1 MKSSRARI
9 LSVLFALLTLAAA
22 TPACAARP
30 AGHLA
35 ELAQFL
41 DRSTPAPRRQ
51 EIFAAWR
58 EAALAGDTDAQYVV
72 GTIYRRGDN
81 ADPPLVPRDAD
92 QARRY
97 LSTAAGHG
105 RLLAMAKMAELELA
119 EDRPFEAMI
128 WTQAY
133 GVYRGWVRN
142 ENPTDYGEHN
152 EREPTLYFEDLL
164 GRVTERMRQK
174 LGSVKEPEVLQRLN
188 AFIAAHDKDVRADP
202 WRDGISPRWA
212 GAGVKFKPRSGSRGF
227 AVPLRQMAS
236 EWVLVFAA
244 DGSLRSAEAFD
255 ALPSFVKASSHHSLA
270 SLSEMAPAANAASER
285 YALQKI
291 ELKKGDWPI
300 GPARTH

>member
-1 MKSSRARI
+1 MIAPRF
-9 LSVLFALLTLAAA
+9 LSILFALVAVAAA
-22 TPACAARP
+22 PPTLAARP

-35 ELAQFL
+35 ELMQFL

-72 GTIYRRGDN
+72 GTILRRGDN

-128 WTQAY
+128 WTQIY

-142 ENPTDYGEHN
+142 ENPTDYGDHN

-174 LGSVKEPEVLQRLN
+174 LGSLREQDVLQQVN
-188 AFIAAHDKDVRADP
+188 AFVAAHDKDVRADL
-202 WRDGISPRWA
+202 WRDGIAPRWA

-236 EWVLVFAA
+236 EWVLEFAA

-270 SLSEMAPAANAASER
+270 SLSEMAPAVGAVGER

-300 GPARTH
+300 GPVRTH

>member
-1 MKSSRARI
+1 MTAPKL
-9 LSVLFALLTLAAA
+9 LSILFALVAVAAAAPTLAV
-22 TPACAARP
+22 RP

-35 ELAQFL
+35 ELMQFL
-41 DRSTPAPRRQ
+41 DRTTPAPRRQ

-72 GTIYRRGDN
+72 GTILRRGDN

-92 QARRY
+92 QARRC

-128 WTQAY
+128 WTQIY

-142 ENPTDYGEHN
+142 GNLTDYGDHN

-174 LGSVKEPEVLQRLN
+174 LGSLRSRTLQQLN
-188 AFIAAHDKDVRADP
+188 APVAAHDKDVRADL
-202 WRDGISPRWA
+202 WRRA
-212 GAGVKFKPRSGSRGF
+212 SRR
-227 AVPLRQMAS
+227 A
-236 EWVLVFAA
+236 
-244 DGSLRSAEAFD
+244 
-255 ALPSFVKASSHHSLA
+255 
-270 SLSEMAPAANAASER
+270 
-285 YALQKI
+285 
-291 ELKKGDWPI
+291 
-300 GPARTH
+300 GPALA

>member
-1 MKSSRARI
+1 MIAPKIIPSI
-9 LSVLFALLTLAAA
+9 LFALAAFAFA
-22 TPACAARP
+22 TPARAARP

-51 EIFAAWR
+51 EIFGAWR
-58 EAALAGDTDAQYVV
+58 DAALAGDTDAQYVV
-72 GTIYRRGDN
+72 GTIFRRGDS
-81 ADPPLVPRDAD
+81 ADPPLVARDAD

-119 EDRPFEAMI
+119 EDHPLEAMI
-128 WTQAY
+128 WAQLY

-164 GRVTERMRQK
+164 GRVSERMRQK
-174 LGSVKEPEVLQRLN
+174 LGSVQEQEVLQQLN
-188 AFIAAHDKDVRADP
+188 AFTAAHDKDVRADL
-202 WRDGISPRWA
+202 WRDGIAPRWA
-212 GAGVKFKPRSGSRGF
+212 GAGVKFKPRSGSRGL

-236 EWVLVFAA
+236 EWVLEFGA
-244 DGSLRSAEAFD
+244 DGSLLKAEAFD
-255 ALPSFVKASSHHSLA
+255 ALPNFVKASSHHSLA
-270 SLSEMAPAANAASER
+270 SLSEMTPSKDGASER

-291 ELKKGDWPI
+291 ELKKSDWPI
-300 GPARTH
+300 GPARTR

>member
-1 MKSSRARI
+1 MTAPRF
-9 LSVLFALLTLAAA
+9 LSILFALVAVAAAA
-22 TPACAARP
+22 TAPAARL

-72 GTIYRRGDN
+72 GTILRRGDN

-119 EDRPFEAMI
+119 EDRPLEAMI
-128 WTQAY
+128 WTQIY
-133 GVYRGWVRN
+133 GFYRGWVRN
-142 ENPTDYGEHN
+142 ENPTDYGDHN

-174 LGSVKEPEVLQRLN
+174 LGSLREQDVLQQLD
-188 AFIAAHDKDVRADP
+188 AFVAAHDKDVRADL
-202 WRDGISPRWA
+202 WRDGIAPRWA
-212 GAGVKFKPRSGSRGF
+212 GAGVKFKPRSGSRGL

-236 EWVLVFAA
+236 EWVLEFAA

-270 SLSEMAPAANAASER
+270 SLSEMAPAAGAAGER

>member
-1 MKSSRARI
+1 MSAPRF
-9 LSVLFALLTLAAA
+9 LSIVFSLVTVAAAAPTLAV
-22 TPACAARP
+22 RP

-35 ELAQFL
+35 ELMQFL
-41 DRSTPAPRRQ
+41 DRATPAPRRQ

-72 GTIYRRGDN
+72 GTILRRGDN
-81 ADPPLVPRDAD
+81 ADPPLVPRDTE

-128 WTQAY
+128 WTQIY

-142 ENPTDYGEHN
+142 GNPTDYGDHN

-174 LGSVKEPEVLQRLN
+174 LGSLREQDVLQQLN
-188 AFIAAHDKDVRADP
+188 AFITAHDKDVRADL
-202 WRDGISPRWA
+202 WRDGIAPRWA
-212 GAGVKFKPRSGSRGF
+212 GAGVKFKPRSGSRGL
-227 AVPLRQMAS
+227 AISLRQMLS
-236 EWVLVFAA
+236 EWVLVFGA
-244 DGSLRSAEAFD
+244 DGSLKSAEPLD
-255 ALPSFVKASSHHSLA
+255 ALPSFTKASSHHNLA
-270 SLSEMAPAANAASER
+270 SLSEMTPAAGATGER
-285 YALQKI
+285 YAVQKI

-300 GPARTH
+300 GPVRTH

>member
-1 MKSSRARI
+1 MNAPRI
-9 LSVLFALLTLAAA
+9 LSVLFALLTLAAIA
-22 TPACAARP
+22 PACAARP
-30 AGHLA
+30 AGHLP

-72 GTIYRRGDN
+72 GTIFRRGDT

-92 QARRY
+92 QARRH
-97 LSTAAGHG
+97 LSTAAGRG

-128 WTQAY
+128 WTQVY

-142 ENPTDYGEHN
+142 ENATDYGEHN

-164 GRVTERMRQK
+164 GRVSERMRQK
-174 LGSVKEPEVLQRLN
+174 LGGLKEQEVLQQLN
-188 AFIAAHDKDVRADP
+188 VFVAAHDKDIRADL
-202 WRDGISPRWA
+202 WRDGIAPRWA

-236 EWVLVFAA
+236 EWLLEFGA
-244 DGSLRSAEAFD
+244 DGSLRSAQAFD

-270 SLSEMAPAANAASER
+270 SLSEMPAAANAASER

-291 ELKKGDWPI
+291 ELKKSDWPI
-300 GPARTH
+300 GPVRTH